1 MIYGRCTELQAML
14 HRTGSGYYFSLTFDY
29 IQKVIKIA

>member
-1 MIYGRCTELQAML
+1 ML